1 MPRAPSSTFPSPNVS
16 YTILLAFGWSEIKA
30 PISVL
35 SLDCSSTIIRLL
47 QARSAIAATG
57 SLLVILVI
65 TPTFDQL
72 RPLGAFPPPPPP
84 PSSSTFRMST
94 ATVTESVTITKDNVR
109 MRLDGRDPKFGDFR
123 DDLARDG
130 FAVVKGAIPRE
141 RALKYADE
149 MHSWLEGFNLG
160 YDRNDPSTVHK
171 DRLPLINEKGMCM
184 HYSVAHE
191 KFVWDVRS
199 EPGVVEAF
207 EKVYNNKDLIVSF
220 DAVNFGFPN
229 RTDLP
234 PNKPWPHQDQ
244 DPDKPDF
251 RCLQG
256 LVNLLPNGPNDGG
269 LIVCRGAHLLSDE
282 FHSDPVIRAEERIPA
297 WTPEWYGFTET
308 GMKWL
313 ADHNCEWVKVCAEPG
328 DILLWDS
335 RTPHYNLSPK
345 GQTPRFCIYTCY
357 MPVADAS
364 QEDLVRKKESF
375 ENRLGTT
382 HWPNAN
388 HTGSNVA
395 TRDGKEC
402 PYNRFKPVME
412 PVLNERAFR
421 LTGIPYLRSQA

>member
-1 MPRAPSSTFPSPNVS
+1 
-16 YTILLAFGWSEIKA
+16 
-30 PISVL
+30 
-35 SLDCSSTIIRLL
+35 
-47 QARSAIAATG
+47 
-57 SLLVILVI
+57 
-65 TPTFDQL
+65 
-72 RPLGAFPPPPPP
+72 
-84 PSSSTFRMST
+84 MST
-94 ATVTESVTITKDNVR
+94 ATVTQSVTVTKDNVR
-109 MRLDGRDPKFGDFR
+109 MRLDGKDPKFGDFR

-160 YDRNDPSTVHK
+160 YDRNDPSTIHK
-171 DRLPLINEKGMCM
+171 DRLPFINEKGMCM

-207 EKVYNNKDLIVSF
+207 EKVYNDKDLIVSF

-244 DPDKPDF
+244 DPEKPDF

-297 WTPEWYGFTET
+297 WTPEWYGFTEA

-313 ADHNCEWVKVCAEPG
+313 ADRNCEWVKVCAEPG
-328 DILLWDS
+328 DLLIWDS
-335 RTPHYNLSPK
+335 RTPHYNVSPK

-364 QEDLVRKKESF
+364 QEDLVRKKEAF
-375 ENRLGTT
+375 ENWLGTT
-382 HWPNAN
+382 HWPNAK

-395 TRDGKEC
+395 KRDGKEC
-402 PYNRFKPVME
+402 PYNRFKPVTE
-412 PVLNERAFR
+412 PVLGERAFK
-421 LTGIPYLRSQA
+421 LTGIPYLSSQA